1 MSDTSLLNKAGI
13 LIKGSI
19 TRSALLL
26 LGRSDTSYYFDNFVP
41 RITWTLYNADGSV
54 KAYEHFGMPFLLV
67 VDKVYA
73 KIRNEKYRYI
83 AGQMTLFPD
92 EVNQYDPDVIKEVLN
107 NCIAQ
112 ADYRMHGK
120 INVEE
125 FEDRTVFINEGS
137 FIPETI
143 EQALEEGYTPPYYR
157 NAFLCDAMVN
167 LYMIDTIS
175 MGIQKIY
182 QVQKNKCFP
191 LPTYDLE
198 NPNRVKVTLYGEILN
213 RNYTQLLHS
222 NEALNLQTV
231 FLLDKVQK
239 NQTISKEEAHVLKK
253 QRLIEGRY
261 PHVFV
266 SSEIATIVGKPD
278 DYVIENNASALESL
292 YKRIKRKAN
301 FPYKFHS
308 LRHYYASIMLAEGVP
323 NKYAKERMGHKTD
336 NMLNR
341 VYQHTMPEY
350 NNAISA
356 KLEEFFTQNIDS
368 SDEK

>member
-143 EQALEEGYTPPYYR
+143 EQALEEGYKPPYYR

-278 DYVIENNASALESL
+278 DYVKTKGITDKACEELIISTLTTFPGTSRS
-292 YKRIKRKAN
+292 RIADLISDYLPSFMDETQKNKKLSNLLQQMKNVNRI
-301 FPYKFHS
+301 
-308 LRHYYASIMLAEGVP
+308 YASGTGKGARWYI
-323 NKYAKERMGHKTD
+323 K
-336 NMLNR
+336 
-341 VYQHTMPEY
+341 
-350 NNAISA
+350 
-356 KLEEFFTQNIDS
+356 
-368 SDEK
+368 

>member
-120 INVEE
+120 I
-125 FEDRTVFINEGS
+125 I
-137 FIPETI
+137 
-143 EQALEEGYTPPYYR
+143 
-157 NAFLCDAMVN
+157 
-167 LYMIDTIS
+167 
-175 MGIQKIY
+175 
-182 QVQKNKCFP
+182 
-191 LPTYDLE
+191 
-198 NPNRVKVTLYGEILN
+198 
-213 RNYTQLLHS
+213 
-222 NEALNLQTV
+222 
-231 FLLDKVQK
+231 
-239 NQTISKEEAHVLKK
+239 
-253 QRLIEGRY
+253 
-261 PHVFV
+261 
-266 SSEIATIVGKPD
+266 
-278 DYVIENNASALESL
+278 
-292 YKRIKRKAN
+292 
-301 FPYKFHS
+301 
-308 LRHYYASIMLAEGVP
+308 
-323 NKYAKERMGHKTD
+323 
-336 NMLNR
+336 
-341 VYQHTMPEY
+341 
-350 NNAISA
+350 
-356 KLEEFFTQNIDS
+356 
-368 SDEK
+368 